1 MRVTR
6 EVLLNLAKENAAK
19 LAAKDRGIACIFIA
33 GSLLELDP
41 FIGGITD
48 IDLFCIHDRPIS
60 VSREIIR
67 INADVHL
74 DVAHFEQDF
83 FTPARKLRTDPWFGS
98 IFARGPLVLRDAL
111 HWFDFIRSTATAQFS
126 HPENLLG
133 RVQSFLGPA
142 RVTWQA
148 LVDESIPQGFK
159 RTEALLEVIRN
170 TANAAAS
177 LSGAPLPLR
186 RLFLDL
192 PQRCTNAGLPGVA
205 GNLVQSFTNETVT
218 DDNWEEWFAG
228 WEASYDQLNEL
239 NKNPV
244 TLNLT
249 RKNYY
254 LKAIKALS
262 QERPAAALW
271 SVLFTWTRMAPLLPK
286 TDTPYKTWQSLIRQL
301 TLDQKSLPERL
312 ELLDATLDS
321 IEETTEHLGN

>member
-1 MRVTR
+1 MRITR
-6 EVLLNLAKENAAK
+6 DVLLNLAKDNAAK
-19 LAAKDRGIACIFIA
+19 LASKDRGIACIFIA
-33 GSLLELDP
+33 GSLLDHDP

-60 VSREIIR
+60 VSREIVR

-98 IFARGPLVLRDAL
+98 IFARGPLVLRDSL
-111 HWFDFIRSTATAQFS
+111 HWFDFIRSTATAQYS

-133 RVQSFLGPA
+133 RVQSFLAPA
-142 RVTWQA
+142 RLTWQS
-148 LVDESIPQGFK
+148 LVDDAIPLGLK

-170 TANAAAS
+170 TANAVAS

-192 PQRCTNAGLPGVA
+192 PERCNAAGLPGIA
-205 GNLVQSFTNETVT
+205 GNLVQSFTNETIT
-218 DDNWEEWFAG
+218 DDNWEEWFSA
-228 WEASYDQLNEL
+228 WESSYDQLNAL
-239 NKNPV
+239 NKAPAI
-244 TLNLT
+244 LNLT

-254 LKAIKALS
+254 LKAIKSLS

-271 SVLFTWTRMAPLLPK
+271 TILFTWTRMAALLPK
-286 TDTPYKTWQSLIRQL
+286 SEDHYKAWQALIRQL
-301 TLDQKSLPERL
+301 TLDAKNLPARL
-312 ELLDATLDS
+312 ELLDAALDS
-321 IEETTEHLGN
+321 IEETAEHLRG